1 MGKVSDV
8 WLGLS
13 NAIAAGMM
21 LSASFSLMEEGVSL
35 EADGSTLFG
44 RPVNHHMRV
53 LGGFL
58 AGMAFVVATKRWVE
72 RHEDLKLG
80 ELKGKDLSKV
90 FLMIAVMTLHSFSE
104 GLGIGVAFTGRDG
117 ANLGAFITASLA
129 MHNVPEGLAV
139 ALVLLPRGMNKFS
152 TVLWSIFTSMPQP
165 LIAVPVFMF
174 ARHFIF
180 WRSVGLGFAAGSMV
194 WVTCFELIADTIKEL
209 SVASTVATTTASI
222 LGAHLIRNYV
232 IRHD

>member
-1 MGKVSDV
+1 MGKVSDT
-8 WLGLS
+8 WLGFS

-35 EADGSTLFG
+35 EADGSSLLGFDVG
-44 RPVNHHMRV
+44 HHIRV
-53 LGGFL
+53 AVGFL
-58 AGMAFVVATKRWVE
+58 MGMGFVVATKRWVE
-72 RHEDLKLG
+72 KHEDLKFG
-80 ELKGKDLSKV
+80 DLKGKDLSKV

-117 ANLGAFITASLA
+117 AHLGAFITASLA

-139 ALVLLPRGMNKFS
+139 ALVLLPRGMSRFS

-209 SVASTVATTTASI
+209 SVLSTVLVTSASVVA
-222 LGAHLIRNYV
+222 GHLIRSYLV
-232 IRHD
+232 RDD